1 MKKIKR
7 GSESKTPMVEDAET
21 WRGAAIA
28 DDDAEKLRFLRP
40 KLGILRRVR
49 EVLEAKYHEERGA
62 VL

>member
-1 MKKIKR
+1 
-7 GSESKTPMVEDAET
+7 MVEDAET